1 MKVRHIFYIFY
12 GDYIF
17 SFISVTSSIINLFP
31 LSFPCVAFATTE
43 SQVIHDGLTIQVKLN
58 RHDVVHYLTSSYSV
72 VCFAVLTKE
81 VVSTSYYITYRLPL
95 LALIELILLYFNIA
109 ILTLAFVIVFVSFT
123 IISTISPSLSACL
136 ICSFFISVL
145 STIV

>member
-1 MKVRHIFYIFY
+1 MKVRNIFYIFY

-17 SFISVTSSIINLFP
+17 NFISVTCSIINLFP

-43 SQVIHDGLTIQVKLN
+43 SQVIHDGLAIQVKLN
-58 RHDVVHYLTSSYSV
+58 RHDVVNYLTSSYSV

-81 VVSTSYYITYRLPL
+81 VISPSYYITYRLPL
-95 LALIELILLYFNIA
+95 LALIELILLYFNVTIFT
-109 ILTLAFVIVFVSFT
+109 LTFVIVLISFS
-123 IISTISPSLSACL
+123 IIITISPSLSACL
-136 ICSFFISVL
+136 ICCFFISVL

>member
-1 MKVRHIFYIFY
+1 MKIRDIFYIFY

-17 SFISVTSSIINLFP
+17 SFISVTSPIINLFP

-58 RHDVVHYLTSSYSV
+58 WHDVVHYLTSSYSV
-72 VCFAVLTKE
+72 MRFTVLTKE

-95 LALIELILLYFNIA
+95 LALVELILFYFNVA
-109 ILTLAFVIVFVSFT
+109 ILTLAFVIVLISFC
-123 IISTISPSLSACL
+123 IIITISPSLCL
-136 ICSFFISVL
+136 L
-145 STIV
+145 DMQLLYQRA